1 MCVRRRR
8 AMLVAPVRQAAIS
21 NGNATHL
28 NHLAPPHAAIL
39 LASRAGVGRV
49 RGDKNVGRRE
59 NAYSNVWMAAGLGRP
74 VRDSV
79 AGIGDE
85 SGYPA
90 AVARF
95 LETRRA

>member
-39 LASRAGVGRV
+39 LASPAGIGRV